1 MQQRSADQ
9 RRRTSARRQSGVP
22 PHHLH
27 PLKGDEDCV
36 GSGDGDALCVRDPRR
51 VGRRAGGQVSAC
63 ERDAKFVGERLRCG
77 DARFWRP
84 VRQPHRPA
92 AVAHGEQAVSSKVR
106 QARKAAEEARV
117 AREPCTADK
126 ADAAAEAAVAL
137 AQGYWR
143 RAELE
148 ACGHVEQEA
157 EACEPL

>member
-63 ERDAKFVGERLRCG
+63 ERDAKFVGERLRRTFGRRG
-77 DARFWRP
+77 DNGVNAT
-84 VRQPHRPA
+84 VRKWLPEDVAEGEPA
-92 AVAHGEQAVSSKVR
+92 LFRAVHDDGDEEDL
-106 QARKAAEEARV
+106 EEAEV
-117 AREPCTADK
+117 
-126 ADAAAEAAVAL
+126 EAAMKAYKR
-137 AQGYWR
+137 AAKSPTPRAAGR
-143 RAELE
+143 RA
-148 ACGHVEQEA
+148 
-157 EACEPL
+157 